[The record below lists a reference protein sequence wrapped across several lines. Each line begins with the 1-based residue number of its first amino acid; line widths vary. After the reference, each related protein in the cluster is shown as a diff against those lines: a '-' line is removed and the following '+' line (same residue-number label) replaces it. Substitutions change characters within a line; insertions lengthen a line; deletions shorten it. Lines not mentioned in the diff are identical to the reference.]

1 MPDKKSIVYTDPK
14 NGEKF
19 NISYSEEL
27 QLKNYHATRE
37 QTKWLKMNFYGK
49 MLLLLVMLGFSIVF
63 IYFLY
68 RLDYINFFT
77 RILVGK

>member
-1 MPDKKSIVYTDPK
+1 MQEKKNISYTDPK
-14 NGEKF
+14 NGEKY

-37 QTKWLKMNFYGK
+37 QTRWLKMNFYAK
-49 MLLLLVMLGFSIVF
+49 ILLLMVALGFTIIA
-63 IYFLY
+63 IYMIH

-77 RILVGK
+77 RILSGK